1 MLTAF
6 ATAPFYTKY
15 VRLPKVSEP
24 LAPEISCNP
33 RFYPYF
39 ADALGALDGTHINC
53 VPSASERDTARNRKG
68 FLSQNCL
75 MACSFDM
82 CFTYVLS
89 GWDGSAADAHLYN
102 DARFNDLRI
111 PPHKFYLA
119 DAGFALTPELLIPYR
134 AVRYHLDEWRR
145 GGRKPESKEELFNLR
160 HSSARNVIERT
171 FGVLKRRFRILVL
184 PPEYSM
190 KIQALIPPALCAIHN
205 FIRRYD
211 PNEIQ
216 SLIVLEVDVPT
227 NIDPQIFGTLAE
239 RLPTRASRQTAEENR
254 DNIAQ
259 AMWDDYQVFIRE
271 RAGM

>member
-1 MLTAF
+1 
-6 ATAPFYTKY
+6 
-15 VRLPKVSEP
+15 
-24 LAPEISCNP
+24 
-33 RFYPYF
+33 
-39 ADALGALDGTHINC
+39 
-53 VPSASERDTARNRKG
+53 
-68 FLSQNCL
+68 
-75 MACSFDM
+75 MACSFNM

-111 PPHKFYLA
+111 PPNKFYLA

-190 KIQALIPPALCAIHN
+190 KIKALIPPALCAIHN

-211 PNEIQ
+211 PNEIE
-216 SLIVLEVDVPT
+216 SLVVPEVDVPMD
-227 NIDPQIFGTLAE
+227 IDPQIFGTLAE
-239 RLPTRASRQTAEENR
+239 QLPTRASRRTAEENP

-259 AMWDDYQVFIRE
+259 AMWDDYQVLIRE
-271 RAGM
+271 RAVI